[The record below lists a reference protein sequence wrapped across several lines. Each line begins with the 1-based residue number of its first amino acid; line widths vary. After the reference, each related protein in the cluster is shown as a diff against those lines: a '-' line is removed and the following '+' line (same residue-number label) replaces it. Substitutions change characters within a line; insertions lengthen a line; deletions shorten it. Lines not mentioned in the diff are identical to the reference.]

1 MYLKHLLS
9 VSIAIICFQA
19 FSQTPYGVYQI
30 PFQTVS
36 PEQTTPLILSD
47 DQMSGMVPIG
57 FFFSFFGAEYDS
69 LSVSSN
75 GYVTF
80 NQTTVGAFSS
90 CDVIASIPS
99 SEAPQKGDY
108 AIVV

>member
-9 VSIAIICFQA
+9 AFMAIICFQA

-36 PEQTTPLILSD
+36 PEQSTPLVLSD

-57 FFFSFFGAEYDS
+57 FSFSFFGTEYTS

-80 NQTTVGAFSS
+80 NQTVAGSS
-90 CDVIASIPS
+90 SPFDAQYSI
-99 SEAPQKGDY
+99 QGR
-108 AIVV
+108 V